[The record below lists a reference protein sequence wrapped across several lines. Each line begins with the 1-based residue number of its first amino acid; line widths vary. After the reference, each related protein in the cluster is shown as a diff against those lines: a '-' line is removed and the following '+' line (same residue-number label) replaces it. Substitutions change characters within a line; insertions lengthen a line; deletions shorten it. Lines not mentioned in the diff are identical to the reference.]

1 MRSTVFYAFFV
12 ITLLVYTLTSAVT
25 LIMPYT
31 TRYRVLTSWADLN
44 LWCLERVCGLNYQ
57 VDGLHNLP
65 DKPSVV
71 MSNHQ
76 STWETLVLKRFF
88 PPLCWVV
95 KRELMWIPFFGWS
108 LAMLQPIAI
117 NRGAGRRAV
126 DQLIQQG
133 QARLNSGRWVIVFPQ
148 GTRVAPGKQRRFKLG
163 GAVLA
168 NKTQVPVIPVA
179 HNSGYF
185 WPRRQFLKYPG
196 TITVSLGPPVATQDK
211 SPEEIMDE
219 VKNWIDTEL
228 EVIGGPPWQG

>member
-1 MRSTVFYAFFV
+1 MA
-12 ITLLVYTLTSAVT
+12 YTISSVLT
-25 LIMPYT
+25 LIMPYSL
-31 TRYRVLTSWADLN
+31 RYRLLTSWADLN
-44 LWCLERVCGLNYQ
+44 LWCLEHVCGLSYR
-57 VDGLHNLP
+57 VDGLHNIP
-65 DKPSVV
+65 RQPSVV

-88 PPLCWVV
+88 PPLSWVV

-117 NRGAGRRAV
+117 DRRAGRKAV

-133 QARLNSGRWVIVFPQ
+133 RDRLKTGMWVIVFPQ
-148 GTRVAPGKQRRFKLG
+148 GTRVAPGKKRRFRLG

-168 NKTQVPVIPVA
+168 SETQVPVVPVA

-196 TITVSLGPPVATQDK
+196 TITVSFGPPVTTTGK
-211 SPEEIMDE
+211 SPEVIMAE
-219 VKNWIDTEL
+219 VRNWIETRL
-228 EVIGGPPWQG
+228 EAIGGPSWGD